1 MHELTFASAGDTAPA
16 GRLVVV
22 VNPRRPFDAAHQ
34 AFLDLVAQQMGIA
47 IASAHAYEEEK
58 QRAEALAEL
67 DRAKTAFFSNVSHE
81 FRTPLTLILGPVEDL
96 LAEGRSQPRDRER
109 IELVHRNSLRLLKL
123 VNTLL
128 DYARIEAGR
137 VQASFEPTDLPVLTA
152 HLASAFRSAIERV
165 GMELVVDCLPLGEPV
180 YVDRDMWEKVVLNL
194 LSNAFKYTLRGRIT
208 VSLRRANDVARL
220 TVSDTGV
227 GIPERELPRVFER
240 FHRIENVHG
249 RTHEGT
255 GIGLALVRELV
266 RLHGGTIAVESVV
279 GRGSTFAITVPLGA
293 RHLPADRVG
302 VARTLT
308 STAVGASP
316 YVEEALRWLSEDLR
330 ASPLGS
336 EAVAEAVLPAIPRR
350 ESHDSGRQ
358 PSRILIAD
366 DNADMRE
373 YIARMLLAEYE
384 VEMVADGVAALTS
397 ARRQAPI

>member
-1 MHELTFASAGDTAPA
+1 
-16 GRLVVV
+16 
-22 VNPRRPFDAAHQ
+22 VNPRRPFDAGHQ
-34 AFLDLVAQQMGIA
+34 AFLDLVAHQMGTA

-81 FRTPLTLILGPVEDL
+81 FRTPLTLILGPVEDM
-96 LAEGRSQPRDRER
+96 LAEDRSRPRDRER

-165 GMELVVDCLPLGEPV
+165 GMQLVVDCLPLGEPV

-194 LSNAFKYTLRGRIT
+194 LSNAFKYTLQGRIT
-208 VSLRRANDVARL
+208 VSLRRADNVASL

-240 FHRIENVHG
+240 FHRIENVQG

-255 GIGLALVRELV
+255 GIGLALVRELI
-266 RLHGGTIAVESVV
+266 RLHGGTITVESVV
-279 GRGSTFAITVPLGA
+279 GQGSTFAVTVPLGA
-293 RHLPADRVG
+293 RHLPAERVSA
-302 VARTLT
+302 ARTLT
-308 STAVGASP
+308 STAIGASS
-316 YVEEALRWLSEDLR
+316 YVEEALRWLSRGPSCLLPGQWGDSR
-330 ASPLGS
+330 GRPAGHSPTC
-336 EAVAEAVLPAIPRR
+336 VA
-350 ESHDSGRQ
+350 
-358 PSRILIAD
+358 
-366 DNADMRE
+366 
-373 YIARMLLAEYE
+373 
-384 VEMVADGVAALTS
+384 
-397 ARRQAPI
+397 